1 MVRIVYGA
9 KGSGKTGKL
18 INEANEMVKKSS
30 GSIVFL
36 TYTDRYKFDLSIQI
50 RLINVENFGIGTEE
64 ELVGFIK
71 GILASNSDID
81 MLYVDGAHRITGK
94 KVEDMQLFYDEITK
108 ASKNS
113 AVEIVLSASTDTLP
127 AFLADVESEKV
138 N

>member
-18 INEANEMVKKSS
+18 IAEANEMAKKSS
-30 GSIVFL
+30 GNVVFL

-50 RLINVENFGIGTEE
+50 RLINVQNFGVGSEA
-64 ELVGFIK
+64 ELAGFIK

-81 MLYVDGAHRITGK
+81 ILYVDGAHRITGK
-94 KVEDMQLFYDEITK
+94 SVADMQFFYDEVRK
-108 ASKNS
+108 ASQNS

-127 AFLADVESEKV
+127 DFLADIDNEKV
-138 N
+138 I

>member
-30 GSIVFL
+30 GNVVFL

-50 RLINVENFGIGTEE
+50 RLINVQNFGVGTEDQ
-64 ELVGFIK
+64 LAGFIK

-81 MLYVDGAHRITGK
+81 ILYVDGAHRITGK
-94 KVEDMQLFYDEITK
+94 KVEDMQFFYDEVKK
-108 ASKNS
+108 AASNS

-127 AFLADVESEKV
+127 AFLEDVENEKV
-138 N
+138 I